1 MYGFEKWQNRNGDVH
16 DQVRVF
22 RQVSEPMRHENHRP
36 TFSFLPEV
44 GKESVFGFRI
54 EGRAGLVYSNEL
66 YGRGEE
72 AHERARTESVMPI
85 RYRRETRECLRS
97 DVRNELLFLSPCRIT
112 S

>member
-1 MYGFEKWQNRNGDVH
+1 MGTSLDDGPLFDATIVKRIIINIGAHRGPNHMHGLEKWQIRNGDIH

-44 GKESVFGFRI
+44 GKKSVFGFRI

-72 AHERARTESVMPI
+72 AHERART
-85 RYRRETRECLRS
+85 
-97 DVRNELLFLSPCRIT
+97 
-112 S
+112 